1 MYDDV
6 LLPTDGSAGMDR
18 VIEEAVGL
26 AERHDATLHA
36 LYVVNTASLSNLP
49 LEASMDAVSDS
60 LREEGRTALAE
71 VERLVDDRVPLE
83 SATVEGSPAREIVD
97 DATETGVDLIV
108 MGTHGRSGVDRLL
121 LGSVAE
127 RVVRRSPVP
136 VLTVRVTRSALP
148 VGGTRP
154 PTPAKQLFGYTESRR
169 QPR

>member
-1 MYDDV
+1 MYGDV

-108 MGTHGRSGVDRLL
+108 MGTHGRSGVDRIL

-136 VLTVRVTRSALP
+136 VLTVRVTEA
-148 VGGTRP
+148 
-154 PTPAKQLFGYTESRR
+154 A
-169 QPR
+169 